1 MARGN
6 RKLLVAVTIV
16 ALALLGVA
24 IVEGDLPEALTH
36 VGSLVIGLLN
46 RFGAAASLA
55 LLYIEESG
63 IPLPVPGDF
72 YVAFLGRLNAGS
84 FQRLL
89 LAWLGII
96 AVVAAGASNLY
107 WLSRRWGPATLRHPI
122 GRRLLHI
129 NEHRLEKAHA
139 WFDRWGP
146 WAIIFGRHLP
156 GFRIAIT
163 VIAATVGV
171 PYRVFVP
178 SVAVSTGIWAAVGLW
193 LGATLGETISGVF
206 FDRGWIYFAGL
217 GVGIVALAVT
227 LVFAWRRWGVSR
239 PVSARAGE

>member
-1 MARGN
+1 MLRRN
-6 RKLLVAVTIV
+6 RTSLIAVGIIALVLV
-16 ALALLGVA
+16 GVA

-46 RFGAAASLA
+46 RFGAAACLV

-72 YVAFLGRLNAGS
+72 YVAFMGKLYGHSVSSWLA
-84 FQRLL
+84 
-89 LAWLGII
+89 AWLGII
-96 AVVAAGASNLY
+96 AVVIAGSSNLY
-107 WLSRRWGPATLRHPI
+107 WLSRRWGLAILRHPI
-122 GRRLLHI
+122 GGRVLHL
-129 NEHRLEKAHA
+129 NGRRLEKARG
-139 WFDRWGP
+139 WFDRWGV
-146 WAIIFGRHLP
+146 WAIIFGRHIP

-163 VIAATVGV
+163 LIAATMGV

-178 SVAVSTGIWAAVGLW
+178 SVAVSTAIWAGVGLW
-193 LGATLGETISGVF
+193 LGATLGETISGLF

-217 GVGIVALAVT
+217 GVVIVALAVT

-239 PVSARAGE
+239 PVSA

>member
-1 MARGN
+1 MLRRN
-6 RKLLVAVTIV
+6 RKALVAIAIV
-16 ALALLGVA
+16 ALVLLGVA

-36 VGSLVIGLLN
+36 VGSLVIDLLN
-46 RFGAAASLA
+46 RFGAAACLA

-72 YVAFLGRLNAGS
+72 YVAFLGRLNTGS
-84 FQRLL
+84 LSRLL
-89 LAWLGII
+89 EAWLGII
-96 AVVAAGASNLY
+96 AVVVAGSSNLY
-107 WLSRRWGPATLRHPI
+107 WLSRRWGPAMLRHPI
-122 GRRLLHI
+122 GRRLLHLD
-129 NEHRLEKAHA
+129 ERRLQKAHA

-163 VIAATVGV
+163 VIAATAGV

-178 SVAVSTGIWAAVGLW
+178 SVAVSTAIWAAVGLW

-217 GVGIVALAVT
+217 GAAIVALAFT

-239 PVSARAGE
+239 AVSA

>member
-1 MARGN
+1 M
-6 RKLLVAVTIV
+6 
-16 ALALLGVA
+16 
-24 IVEGDLPEALTH
+24 
-36 VGSLVIGLLN
+36 IGLLN
-46 RFGAAASLA
+46 RFGAAACLV

-84 FQRLL
+84 LPRLL
-89 LAWLGII
+89 VAWLSII

-107 WLSRRWGPATLRHPI
+107 WLVRRWGPAMLRHPV
-122 GRRLLHI
+122 GRRVRHL
-129 NEHRLEKAHA
+129 NEPRLQRAHV
-139 WFDRWGP
+139 WFDRWRV

-163 VIAATVGV
+163 LIAATVGV

-178 SVAVSTGIWAAVGLW
+178 SVAVSTAIWAGVGLW

-217 GVGIVALAVT
+217 GVAIVALAVT
-227 LVFAWRRWGVSR
+227 LVFAWRRWGVSQA
-239 PVSARAGE
+239 VSA